1 MNELILFIVS
11 VIFLFVIPS
20 ALSKLKYP
28 LQSYIK
34 ITSAL
39 LLIIFAWVI
48 ESSGNQIWPK
58 LIISAISISVITR
71 EIKALN
77 SYKKNCDLN

>member
-1 MNELILFIVS
+1 MNELILFIAA

-20 ALSKLKYP
+20 ALSKLRYP

-34 ITSAL
+34 VTSAL

-58 LIISAISISVITR
+58 LIISAISLSVITR
-71 EIKALN
+71 EIKALT
-77 SYKKNCDLN
+77 SFKKNSDLN

>member
-20 ALSKLKYP
+20 GFSKLKYP

-34 ITSAL
+34 ITSAV

-48 ESSGNQIWPK
+48 EFSSNQIWPK
-58 LIISAISISVITR
+58 LMLSAISLSVITR
-71 EIKALN
+71 EIKVLT
-77 SYKKNCDLN
+77 SFKRNCDLN

>member
-20 ALSKLKYP
+20 ALSKLKHP

-34 ITSAL
+34 ITSAV

-48 ESSGNQIWPK
+48 ESSSNQIWPK
-58 LIISAISISVITR
+58 LMLSAISLSVITR
-71 EIKALN
+71 EIKALTSFKRN
-77 SYKKNCDLN
+77 FDLN

>member
-34 ITSAL
+34 ITSSL

-48 ESSGNQIWPK
+48 ESSSNQIWPK
-58 LIISAISISVITR
+58 LIISAISLSVITR